1 MYQDYLGLNAPPF
14 ALLPDTAFFYA
25 GWQHQA
31 ALNTLLLASAA
42 GEGFIKVTGEVGTG
56 KTLLCRTFL
65 GALDADYLSAFLP
78 NPGLAPPAILAA
90 IASEL
95 GIEDFAAHD
104 PLHALHAALIAQAE
118 AGRRIV
124 VCLDEAQA
132 MSDEGLETLRLLGN
146 LETEKHKLLQV
157 VLFGQPELDERLA
170 RRELRQFAQRIAF
183 HHRLDVL
190 AREELD
196 AYLGH
201 RLGTAGYRGAPL
213 FSRGAASALYRY
225 SGGVPRLVNIL
236 AHKTL
241 LLLYGRGQR
250 RARAADVALAALDT
264 PAAPKRWLAHA
275 QAKLPAWMAA

>member
-1 MYQDYLGLNAPPF
+1 MYLDYLGLHAPPF

-31 ALNTLLLASAA
+31 ALNTLLLASSA
-42 GEGFIKVTGEVGTG
+42 GEGFIKITGEVGTG

-65 GALDADYLSAFLP
+65 AALEADCLSAFLP
-78 NPGLAPPAILAA
+78 NPCLTPPAILSA

-95 GIEDFAAHD
+95 GLADFRAEE
-104 PLHALHAALIAQAE
+104 PLQALHGALIEQA
-118 AGRRIV
+118 ARGRRV
-124 VCLDEAQA
+124 VLCLDEAQA

-146 LETEKHKLLQV
+146 LETEKQKLLQV
-157 VLFGQPELDERLA
+157 VLFGQPELDQRLA

-183 HHRLDVL
+183 SHRLGVL

-213 FSRGAASALYRY
+213 FSQAAAAALYRY
-225 SGGVPRLVNIL
+225 SGGVPRLINIL

-250 RARAADVALAALDT
+250 RVRAADVAQAALDT
-264 PAAPKRWLAHA
+264 PAAPRRWLAHA
-275 QAKLPAWMAA
+275 EARLPAWLGT